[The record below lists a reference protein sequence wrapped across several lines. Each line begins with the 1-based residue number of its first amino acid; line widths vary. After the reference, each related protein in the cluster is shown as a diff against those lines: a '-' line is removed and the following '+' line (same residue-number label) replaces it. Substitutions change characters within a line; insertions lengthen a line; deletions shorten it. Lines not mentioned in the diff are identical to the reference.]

1 MAQEYVI
8 LKEAGDYGRIAVNKT
23 VFRSIVE
30 ISLHDIEDA
39 VLADTRFV
47 RNVAVHVDHN
57 KLHVAAD
64 IRVKY
69 GANANTVS
77 AQVQN
82 RIYENILFMTG
93 FKTSEVTVNV
103 VGFEI

>member
-8 LKEAGDYGRIAVNKT
+8 LKEADEYGRIAVNKT

-30 ISLHDIEDA
+30 ISLRDVENA
-39 VLADTRFV
+39 VPADMRFGKNTV
-47 RNVAVHVDHN
+47 VHIDHN
-57 KLHVAAD
+57 KLQIAAD

-77 AQVQN
+77 SQVQN

-93 FKTSEVTVNV
+93 FKAGDVSVNM